1 MDKKTILSSLWIFL
15 TVNYIFCDVFTL
27 MYSEQLKQIITG
39 KVGGIVMTQG
49 FLLTFAVIMEI
60 PMVMIFLSR
69 ILKFEINR
77 IFNIMA
83 GTFLTL
89 IQTGSLFAGTLSLHY
104 IFFSF
109 IEIATTLFI
118 VWLSLKWKDEDT
130 KVT

>member
-1 MDKKTILSSLWIFL
+1 MDKKTILSSLWILL

-77 IFNIMA
+77 ILNIMA
-83 GTFLTL
+83 GTILTL
-89 IQTGSLFAGTLSLHY
+89 IQTGSLFAGTPSLHY

-118 VWLSLKWKDEDT
+118 VWLSLKWKDADT